1 MIRKYRQL
9 KKLSQEELAE
19 EINISWRQLQRI
31 EQNEEK
37 TRITTFKKIVKV
49 LNIPD
54 NEIIVYYLLLY
65 LILEFQFIISFIYY
79 IPINYIPKS
88 IYIIWSF
95 GMIL

>member
-9 KKLSQEELAE
+9 KKISQEELAE

-37 TRITTFKKIVKV
+37 TRITTFKKLVKA

-54 NEIIVYYLLLY
+54 DE
-65 LILEFQFIISFIYY
+65 LINFFK
-79 IPINYIPKS
+79 NK
-88 IYIIWSF
+88 
-95 GMIL
+95 

>member
-54 NEIIVYYLLLY
+54 NEII
-65 LILEFQFIISFIYY
+65 EFL
-79 IPINYIPKS
+79 KK
-88 IYIIWSF
+88 
-95 GMIL
+95 

>member
-9 KKLSQEELAE
+9 KKISQEELAE

-37 TRITTFKKIVKV
+37 TRISTFKKIVKV

-54 NEIIVYYLLLY
+54 EELLD
-65 LILEFQFIISFIYY
+65 FF
-79 IPINYIPKS
+79 KK
-88 IYIIWSF
+88 
-95 GMIL
+95 

>member
-1 MIRKYRQL
+1 MSTFYDKNFVLFSYLLYYNNFTRTNKLKGVFYMIRKYRQL

-54 NEIIVYYLLLY
+54 NEII
-65 LILEFQFIISFIYY
+65 EFL
-79 IPINYIPKS
+79 KK
-88 IYIIWSF
+88 
-95 GMIL
+95 

>member
-19 EINISWRQLQRI
+19 EINISWRQIQRI

-37 TRITTFKKIVKV
+37 TRITTFKKLVKV

-54 NEIIVYYLLLY
+54 DEIINFLK
-65 LILEFQFIISFIYY
+65 
-79 IPINYIPKS
+79 N
-88 IYIIWSF
+88 
-95 GMIL
+95 

>member
-9 KKLSQEELAE
+9 KRISQEELAE

-37 TRITTFKKIVKV
+37 TRITTFKKLVKA

-54 NEIIVYYLLLY
+54 DE
-65 LILEFQFIISFIYY
+65 LINFFK
-79 IPINYIPKS
+79 NK
-88 IYIIWSF
+88 
-95 GMIL
+95 